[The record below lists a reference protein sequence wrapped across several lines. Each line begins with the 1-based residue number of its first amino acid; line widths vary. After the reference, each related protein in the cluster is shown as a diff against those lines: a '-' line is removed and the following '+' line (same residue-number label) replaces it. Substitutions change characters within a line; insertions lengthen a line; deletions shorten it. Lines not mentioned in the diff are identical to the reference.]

1 MAERAGSS
9 LGYIT
14 SKALDGDW
22 SPKEVSM
29 ETAAFANRH
38 DVRVGDNRTVFLGRM
53 GCIVVSR
60 LIYQYVGQTLSGDIL
75 SLVDMVIILWHQLI
89 LDEIYPHHLAQSI
102 SQRIV
107 SHRIVSIPDLP
118 SHLLVE

>member
-38 DVRVGDNRTVFLGRM
+38 VCRVGDHRNCFPREDGLHRGQQM
-53 GCIVVSR
+53 NISR
-60 LIYQYVGQTLSGDIL
+60 YRSNF
-75 SLVDMVIILWHQLI
+75 
-89 LDEIYPHHLAQSI
+89 E
-102 SQRIV
+102 
-107 SHRIVSIPDLP
+107 
-118 SHLLVE
+118 